1 MITLN
6 YSWYGNNGYTI
17 QGVWVKVKMQF
28 YVDDVLV
35 PESPNALD
43 LTVFVS
49 YQDSPEEGVDGTLG
63 LALSSYNYDMN
74 FLQQTARKTSKFD
87 VTNYQLKFSDTVS
100 SDLSQQ
106 YEGEMIF
113 SKEPIEDNMT
123 NYFTAGNVDTDE

>member
-1 MITLN
+1 
-6 YSWYGNNGYTI
+6 
-17 QGVWVKVKMQF
+17 MQF